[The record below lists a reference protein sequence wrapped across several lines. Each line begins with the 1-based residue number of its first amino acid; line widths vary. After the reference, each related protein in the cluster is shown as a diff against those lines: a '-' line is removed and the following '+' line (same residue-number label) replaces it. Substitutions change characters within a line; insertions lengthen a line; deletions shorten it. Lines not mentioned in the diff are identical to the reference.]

1 MKQIVAIFGLIAG
14 AVMAVLMFGLMPFI
28 DNIGYYLAMAIGYTT
43 MVLSFLMVFFG
54 IRSYRENVN
63 GGVISFGR
71 AFAVGILITLI
82 GTVIYVLAWEIMY
95 FGVPGLKEKFVTMCV
110 AHLKNSNATADEIAK
125 QMEMLKMLDN
135 PLINA
140 AMVFFEPFP
149 VGLVI
154 TLISAVALR
163 KKKQTSTSESQPL
176 AA

>member
-1 MKQIVAIFGLIAG
+1 MKQIVVIFGLIAG

-43 MVLSFLMVFFG
+43 MVLSFLMIFFG
-54 IRSYRENVN
+54 IRSYREKVN
-63 GGVISFGR
+63 GGTISFGR
-71 AFAVGILITLI
+71 AFAIGILITLI

-95 FGVPGLKEKFVTMCV
+95 FGIPGLKEKFVAMCIG
-110 AHLKNSNATADEIAK
+110 HLKNSHATAEEIAK

-135 PLINA
+135 PFINA

-149 VGLVI
+149 VGLVL
-154 TLISAVALR
+154 TLISALALR
-163 KKKQTSTSESQPL
+163 KKTQTPTTESQPM